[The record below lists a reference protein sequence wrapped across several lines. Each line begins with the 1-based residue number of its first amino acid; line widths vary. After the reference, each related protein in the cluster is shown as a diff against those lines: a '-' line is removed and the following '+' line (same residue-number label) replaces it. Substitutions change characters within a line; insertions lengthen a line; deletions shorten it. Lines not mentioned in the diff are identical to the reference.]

1 MACEIAKAAE
11 YSGRRGYPEFSMP
24 LLPRTRS
31 RQLFEKLSDLEA
43 QMHKMQSEIAVLHDR
58 QADDEVE
65 GLAAERVRSGAA
77 ERTQDGAKALAEV
90 GIQVR

>member
-1 MACEIAKAAE
+1 
-11 YSGRRGYPEFSMP
+11 MP

-43 QMHKMQSEIAVLHDR
+43 QMHEMRGEIAILHDR

-65 GLAAERVRSGAA
+65 ALAAERVRSGADK
-77 ERTQDGAKALAEV
+77 RTEDGAEALADL
-90 GIQVR
+90 GIRV

>member
-1 MACEIAKAAE
+1 
-11 YSGRRGYPEFSMP
+11 MP

-43 QMHKMQSEIAVLHDR
+43 QMREMRGEIAVLHDR

-65 GLAAERVRSGAA
+65 ALAAERVRSGAA
-77 ERTQDGAKALAEV
+77 KRTEDGAQALADL
-90 GIQVR
+90 GIDVR